1 MSWMRFT
8 ALAALSFGI
17 CTAQTPT
24 FNGFWRLNTARSH
37 WGQKQVPASVTVN
50 IEQQGASLKY
60 SGAVLDALGDERQ
73 FEFAGASDGKEYATV
88 RDTGPGKVTVE
99 RLTPFVL
106 LVTFKSDDGAINETS
121 RMALSRDGRT
131 LTCQIRISRPGR
143 DMRWTE
149 VYEKQ

>member
-1 MSWMRFT
+1 MSWMRLT
-8 ALAALSFGI
+8 ALAALSLGI
-17 CTAQTPT
+17 CAAQAPT
-24 FNGFWRLNTARSH
+24 FSGLWRLNPARSH
-37 WGQKQVPASVTVN
+37 WGEKQVPTGVTVE
-50 IEQQGASLKY
+50 IEQQGDSLKY
-60 SGAVLDALGDERQ
+60 SGAVMDAFGDERQ

-88 RDTGPGKVTVE
+88 RDTGPGKVIIE

-106 LVTFKSDDGAINETS
+106 LVTFKSDDGAVTETS

>member
-17 CTAQTPT
+17 CLAQSPT
-24 FNGFWRLNTARSH
+24 FSGLWRLNTARSH
-37 WGQKQVPASVTVN
+37 WGEKQVPASVTVE
-50 IEQQGASLKY
+50 ITQQGESLKY
-60 SGAVLDALGDERQ
+60 SGAVMNALGDERQ
-73 FEFAGASDGKEYATV
+73 FEFAGACDGKEYPTV
-88 RDTGPGKVTVE
+88 RETGPGKVTVQ

-106 LVTFKSDDGAINETS
+106 LVTFRSDDGSITETS

-131 LTCQIRISRPGR
+131 LTSQIRVSRPGR